1 MRANRYLVAIVG
13 AVLAVSFALP
23 GAVSAQEEKWNQAMQ
38 AYQAGN
44 LSQAETLLR
53 EVCAEYEDAGSPWG
67 GCHMTL
73 GAVLASQGAS
83 KRQEALAQLEI
94 ARDLVTTDQ
103 EQYQTNINIANIHLL
118 DRNWDQ
124 AVAAA
129 DRAAQYAGA
138 GEAVAVAKVKGQ
150 AYYQQQQ
157 WQNAANELE
166 AATAASGGEANL
178 YAWLGRSYFEL
189 GNMDAAL
196 PALTQAAQIDRNN
209 RIGLYFAARI
219 HFTNE
224 NFPQAI
230 SLAERAIQAHPQ
242 DTNIRNL
249 LGMAYLGEGRTAEAA
264 QQFEVVIGE
273 RPDDATAIY
282 NLGQAYLQQEQWAR
296 AVEQFQKAQNLFPAG
311 SATQGR
317 LLYDLGIAFER
328 LERYEDALQAF
339 TDSQAINET
348 TNTLDAIDR
357 VQERIRRGKGGGG
370 GGGR

>member
-23 GAVSAQEEKWNQAMQ
+23 GAALAQEEKYNQAVQ

-44 LSQAETLLR
+44 WSEAETLFR
-53 EVCAEYEDAGSPWG
+53 ELCAEYEDAGTPWG
-67 GCHMTL
+67 GCHMLL
-73 GAVLASQGAS
+73 GTVLANQGGS

-94 ARDLVTTDQ
+94 AKDLVTEDSEHYSTD
-103 EQYQTNINIANIHLL
+103 ILIANIHLAE
-118 DRNWDQ
+118 RRWEQ
-124 AVAAA
+124 AIAAA
-129 DRAAQYAGA
+129 DEAAQYAGPDQA
-138 GEAVAVAKVKGQ
+138 AAIAKVKGQ
-150 AYYQQQQ
+150 AHYQQEQ
-157 WQNAANELE
+157 WQQATTELE
-166 AATAASGGEANL
+166 TATQASGGDASL

-189 GNMDAAL
+189 GDTDAAL
-196 PALTQAAQIDRNN
+196 PALTQATQIDRNN

-219 HFTNE
+219 YFAND
-224 NFPQAI
+224 NFPQTI
-230 SLAERAIQAHPQ
+230 TLAERAIQAHPQ

-282 NLGQAYLQQEQWAR
+282 NLGQAYLQQEDWAR
-296 AVEQFQKAQNLFPAG
+296 AVEQFQTAQNLFPAG

-339 TDSQAINET
+339 NDSRAINET
-348 TNTLDAIDR
+348 TNVLDAIDR

-370 GGGR
+370 G